1 MDIIESI
8 LSKNV
13 PLVHTIRKDIP
24 PVISLIIDKLTRKV
38 SKMQQYLKRKKGAH
52 SNHLTIKAVDER
64 YASAY
69 GLKRDLLE
77 CQRRLKDQTEV

>member
-38 SKMQQYLKRKKGAH
+38 SKMQQYLKKKSAH
-52 SNHLTIKAVDER
+52 SNHLSIKAVDER

-69 GLKRDLLE
+69 GLKGDLLE
-77 CQRRLKDQTEV
+77 CQRRLRDQTEV